1 MTIVYRQSVD
11 VGALAAFIAELNT
24 DKHHH
29 VGYCG
34 EKASEIVDTLTTD
47 FSDYHFDCSF
57 TIAYEDG
64 KIIGALG
71 FDVDVKQE
79 EAEIWGPFINR
90 QEDWLQIA
98 ENLWNASLLKLN
110 GSVHTF
116 YGFYHE
122 KNQNA
127 QQWMKKLDAEQKG
140 THVIL
145 KAERSSFA
153 HQSSY
158 RLQEITADFYAD
170 FVSLHDIV
178 FPDTYYNGEAVIR
191 RLGDE
196 HKLFM
201 INEAKR
207 MLGYVYVE
215 GSSEFKEGNIEY
227 IAVSQDARKKGVGTE
242 LLHGAL
248 YYFFHQLH
256 IDETSICVHIDN
268 EKAIKLYRKAGFRE
282 ANILN
287 NYILRLL

>member
-1 MTIVYRQSVD
+1 MSIIYQQPVD

-24 DKHHH
+24 DKQHH

-34 EKASEIVDTLTTD
+34 EKASEIANTLTTN
-47 FSDYHFDCSF
+47 FSDDDLDRSF
-57 TIAYEDG
+57 AVAYKDG
-64 KIIGALG
+64 KMIGALG
-71 FDVDVKQE
+71 FDVDTE
-79 EAEIWGPFINR
+79 EAEAEIWGPFINR

-98 ENLWNASLLKLN
+98 ENLWDTSMSKLN

-122 KNQNA
+122 ENQSA
-127 QQWMKKLDAEQKG
+127 QKWMKKLNAEQKG
-140 THVIL
+140 THAIL
-145 KAERSSFA
+145 KAERSSFV
-153 HQSSY
+153 HKPKH
-158 RLQEITADFYAD
+158 RLQEITADYYAD
-170 FVSLHDIV
+170 FINLHDTV

-196 HKLFM
+196 HKLF
-201 INEAKR
+201 IIIEEKR

-227 IAVSQDARKKGVGTE
+227 IAVSQDARKKGIGTE

-248 YYFFHQLH
+248 HYFFHKLQ
-256 IDETSICVHIDN
+256 IDKTYICVHINN

-282 ANILN
+282 VSILN